1 MKVKVMEKLLGDD
14 VLNDARIH
22 EVCQRHGGDVAAT
35 VDELVDTGV
44 EYLEV
49 NTTRFT
55 QREVSQLVAQLLNPP
70 PSHGSGQGGPAGW
83 LATRL
88 KDLEDRGEELRGTA
102 RELVATENMDQ
113 QVQEAKGEYEYYL
126 ITKQAD
132 LARDAKGSLIKL
144 RVEQGLLPHASQ
156 LITQVAGSI
165 EMLKRGAANDLGHL
179 MALKV
184 MVENRLQKE
193 KPAADASRLI
203 PEADWLSDSELLTQL
218 VTGMIR
224 NQIMR
229 PIAELAQQDLGNVLD
244 MMLAEV
250 IRWVE
255 SAPGLDQLLSP
266 QLVRGYL
273 NDLPIWRGVD
283 RESRL
288 LWGIENPAVTVQA
301 PPSLALPP
309 NSPPGCSVT
318 SQEGDPHSLVV
329 RSYLFLPFPAAKNW
343 LKWLAADADICSR
356 NSGCIVSSAEPWAA
370 AEQQSLLDQYENLNA
385 VWCGTEE
392 VLDPTDLQSGLP
404 NTFSGNGTSGKVP
417 GYSNNGGGN
426 GHRNGRAAKN
436 RKRRRGGVPAHLPP
450 LPSLVVN
457 GGSASGS
464 PKSQRK

>member
-1 MKVKVMEKLLGDD
+1 MKVMEKLLGDD

-22 EVCQRHGGDVAAT
+22 EVCQRHGGDVAAS

-44 EYLEV
+44 EYLDE
-49 NTTRFT
+49 NTSRFT
-55 QREVSQLVAQLLNPP
+55 QREVAQLVAQLLNPP
-70 PSHGSGQGGPAGW
+70 PSHGSAQGGPAGW

-88 KDLEDRGEELRGTA
+88 KRLEDREEELREIA

-113 QVQEAKGEYEYYL
+113 QVQEAKDEYEYYL

-156 LITQVAGSI
+156 LITQVAGII
-165 EMLKRGAANDLGHL
+165 EELKGVAANDLGRL
-179 MALKV
+179 RELKV
-184 MVENRLQKE
+184 MVENRLQE
-193 KPAADASRLI
+193 AKPASDASSLI
-203 PEADWLSDSELLTQL
+203 PECDWLSDPASLAQL
-218 VTGMIR
+218 VIGMIR
-224 NQIMR
+224 RQVIR
-229 PIAELAQQDLGNVLD
+229 PIGELAQQDLENVLD
-244 MMLAEV
+244 MMLTEV

-255 SAPGLDQLLSP
+255 SAPGLEQLLSP

-288 LWGIENPAVTVQA
+288 LWEIENPVVTVQA

-318 SQEGDPHSLVV
+318 SQAGDPHSLVV
-329 RSYLFLPFPAAKNW
+329 RSYLFLPLPAANNW
-343 LKWLAADADICSR
+343 SKWLAADADIF
-356 NSGCIVSSAEPWAA
+356 SSAEPWAA
-370 AEQQSLLDQYENLNA
+370 AEQQSLLDQYESLNT

-392 VLDPTDLQSGLP
+392 VLDPPDLQSGLP
-404 NTFSGNGTSGKVP
+404 NTFPVNGTSGKSQ
-417 GYSNNGGGN
+417 GGSNIGGGN
-426 GHRNGRAAKN
+426 GHRNGRSARN
-436 RKRRRGGVPAHLPP
+436 RKRRRGGVPAP

-457 GGSASGS
+457 SGSASGS